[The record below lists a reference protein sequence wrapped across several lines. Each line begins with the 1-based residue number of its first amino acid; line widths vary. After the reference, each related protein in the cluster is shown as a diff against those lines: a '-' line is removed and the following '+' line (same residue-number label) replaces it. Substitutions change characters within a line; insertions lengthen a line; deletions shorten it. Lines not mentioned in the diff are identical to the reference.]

1 MRLLFITDFTEQFA
15 YRLLRGILNFASDT
29 GESWVVCRMPPA
41 HKQAIG
47 IEGVLDFALD
57 WKADIVMGQFAPD
70 EDVTI
75 FRKNGIVAI
84 AQDYIRKFDTIP
96 NITSDYELEGEM
108 AAKRFLSRGFE
119 NFGFFGY
126 GGVCWSDDRCKG
138 FRRQL
143 EESGYGDRFY
153 MYDRQKIESLWSY
166 DQPRIA
172 AWLRSLP
179 KPVAIMAC
187 DDNQGSLLLQS
198 CASAG
203 IKIPSDVAV
212 IGVDND
218 EILCSM
224 SFPQLSSIDVEIERG
239 GYEAALMAER
249 MVNDPEYKGRDIV
262 LKPINIVSRMS
273 SNVFATKDTAI
284 LQALQ
289 YISANIEHKIL
300 VPDVLK
306 QVPLSRR
313 LLEQRFRKATG
324 TTIYQYISDLRM
336 DRFAQL
342 LISSNDSIADI
353 AARMEEPDTKSISRR
368 FQALKGCTP
377 SEYRKEKM
385 RKLGS

>member
-1 MRLLFITDFTEQFA
+1 MRLIFITDFTEQFA
-15 YRLLRGILNFASDT
+15 YRLLRGILNFSRDT
-29 GESWVVCRMPPA
+29 GRQWIVCRMPPA
-41 HKQAIG
+41 HKKAIG
-47 IEGVLDFALD
+47 VNGLLDFALD
-57 WKADIVMGQFAPD
+57 WKADVIIGQFNLED
-70 EDVTI
+70 DVTI
-75 FRKNGIVAI
+75 FRKHGIVAI
-84 AQDYIRKFDTIP
+84 AQDFIHKFKTIP
-96 NITSDYELEGEM
+96 NITSDYEQEGIM
-108 AAKRFLSRGFE
+108 AAKSFLSRGYE

-126 GGVCWSDDRCKG
+126 GGVCWSDDRCNG
-138 FRRQL
+138 FRRHL
-143 EESGYGDRFY
+143 EDAGYGDRFHL
-153 MYDRQKIESLWSY
+153 YDRQKIESLWSY
-166 DQPRIA
+166 DQTRISV
-172 AWLRSLP
+172 WLRSLP

-187 DDNQGSLLLQS
+187 DDTQGSILLQS

-224 SFPQLSSIDVEIERG
+224 SFPPLSSIDVDIERG
-239 GYEAALMAER
+239 GYEAAAMAER
-249 MVNDPEYKGRDIV
+249 MVNEHSYEGEDIV
-262 LKPINIVSRMS
+262 LKPTYIVSRMS

-289 YISANIEHKIL
+289 FISANIDHKIL

-342 LISSNDSIADI
+342 LTSSNDSIADI

-368 FQALKGCTP
+368 FQKLKGCTP

-385 RKLGS
+385 RKLGT

>member
-15 YRLLRGILNFASDT
+15 YRLLRGILNFARDT

-47 IEGVLDFALD
+47 IDGVLDFALD
-57 WKADIVMGQFAPD
+57 WKADIIIGQFNPD
-70 EDVTI
+70 DDVTV

-84 AQDYIRKFDTIP
+84 AQDYISKFKSIP

-138 FRRQL
+138 FRLHL
-143 EESGYGDRFY
+143 EKAGFGNRFN

-187 DDNQGSLLLQS
+187 DDNQGSLLLQN

-203 IKIPSDVAV
+203 LNIPSDVAV

-224 SFPQLSSIDVEIERG
+224 SFPQLSSIDVDIEGG
-239 GYEAALMAER
+239 GYETAMMAER
-249 MVNDPEYKGRDIV
+249 MVNDPSYEGKDIV
-262 LKPINIVSRMS
+262 LKPTNIVSRMS
-273 SNVFATKDTAI
+273 SNMFATKDPAI
-284 LQALQ
+284 LKALQ
-289 YISANIEHKIL
+289 FISENIDHKIL

-313 LLEQRFRKATG
+313 LLEQRFSKATG

-342 LISSNDSIADI
+342 LLSSNDSIANI

-368 FQALKGCTP
+368 FLALKGCTP

-385 RKLGS
+385 RKLGT